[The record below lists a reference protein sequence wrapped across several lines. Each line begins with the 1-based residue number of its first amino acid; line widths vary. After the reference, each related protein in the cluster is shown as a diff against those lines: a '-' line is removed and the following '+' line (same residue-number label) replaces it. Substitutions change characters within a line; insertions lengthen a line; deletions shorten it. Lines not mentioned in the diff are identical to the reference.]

1 MNTES
6 EQRFTELFEATSPR
20 VYAYLRRHT
29 DADGAE
35 WVLAEVVETISFAGQ
50 ESVCATLTLA
60 ADHTA
65 SMTLDAAPGVLLET
79 DSSFPDGTYHS
90 SVDVREVVEA
100 LPADFVAQLGT
111 ERVEHS

>member
-1 MNTES
+1 MGVS
-6 EQRFTELFEATSPR
+6 HHKAPIS
-20 VYAYLRRHT
+20 
-29 DADGAE
+29 
-35 WVLAEVVETISFAGQ
+35 VLE
-50 ESVCATLTLA
+50 
-60 ADHTA
+60 
-65 SMTLDAAPGVLLET
+65 SMTLDAATGVLLET